1 MNEIKD
7 IDELQMLLNAVR
19 ETSGTPP
26 DFVDDLKDA
35 AWDVL
40 HEHPGIDCRRWM
52 ELLIREFP
60 TEVIDA
66 LGTDPE
72 EINEQLNQWWV
83 AMRYLD
89 DVTGLHYTYREWS
102 EVFVTDQSV
111 ADYDALVKQLR
122 KSSYQ

>member
-1 MNEIKD
+1 MKE
-7 IDELQMLLNAVR
+7 IDELQGLLNALR

-40 HEHPGIDCRRWM
+40 HEHPGADCRRWM
-52 ELLIREFP
+52 ECLIREYP
-60 TEVIDA
+60 NEIIDA
-66 LGTDPE
+66 LGTEPE

-102 EVFVTDQSV
+102 EVFVTAQSIT
-111 ADYDALVKQLR
+111 DYDSLVKNILKKKIR
-122 KSSYQ
+122 E